1 MSKSL
6 AIEVNGMKF
15 PNPFVIG
22 SGPPGTNA
30 KSIAHCFDA
39 GWGGVVAK
47 TTSLTDTEVVNVT
60 PRYGKL
66 RAAKSGE
73 VIGFQNIELISDRPF
88 EDWEQDFK
96 ELKASYPDKILIA
109 SLMESFSESRWVELT
124 KRCAAAGVDG
134 FELNFSCPH
143 GHPETGMGA
152 AMGQNPMMVEAVTRW
167 VKAAAGDKPVWSKL
181 TPNITDIR
189 IPARAAFAGGADGIA
204 AINTI
209 LSIIGIDL
217 KTLRPL
223 PTVEGFSVP
232 GGYSAQAVKPIGLR
246 MVQEIALD
254 RPGCTISGIGG
265 VWRSSDAIEY
275 LLLGASTVQ
284 VCTGAMLLGY
294 EMVEELIEGLG
305 KFLVDHNFENVRAM
319 IGASLPYFTTHHH
332 LVELQAEKRAQKDAT
347 NRDLRWGQS
356 RIQDETASITSN
368 EAPTSAAPTQ
378 VAAS

>member
-1 MSKSL
+1 MANLS
-6 AIEVNGMKF
+6 IDVNGMKF
-15 PNPFVIG
+15 ENPFVIG

-30 KSIAHCFDA
+30 RVIARCFDA
-39 GWGGVVAK
+39 GWGGMIAK
-47 TTSLTDTEVVNVT
+47 TTSLTDTEVINVT

-66 RAAKSGE
+66 RSAKFGE

-88 EDWEQDFK
+88 EDWEADFR
-96 ELKASYPDKILIA
+96 ELKKSYPNKILIA
-109 SLMESFSESRWVELT
+109 SLMESFSESRWQELT
-124 KRCAAAGVDG
+124 KRCIAAGVDG

-167 VKAAAGDKPVWSKL
+167 VKQVAGDKPVWSKL

-189 IPARAAFAGGADGIA
+189 VPARAAYAGGADGVS

-217 KTLRPL
+217 KTLRPQ
-223 PTVEGFSVP
+223 PTVEGYSVP
-232 GGYSAQAVKPIGLR
+232 GGYSAQAVKPIALR
-246 MVQEIALD
+246 MVQELALD
-254 RPGCTISGIGG
+254 RPGTTISGIGG
-265 VWRSSDAIEY
+265 VWKSQDAIEF

-294 EMVEELIEGLG
+294 EMVDELKEGLA
-305 KFLVDHNFENVRAM
+305 KFMTDHGFESVRAM
-319 IGASLPYFTTHHH
+319 VGASLPYFTTHHH
-332 LVELQAEKRAQKDAT
+332 LVELQAQKRAASQAT
-347 NRDLRWGQS
+347 SRDLNWGKDK
-356 RIQDETASITSN
+356 IQDETAKMTAN
-368 EAPTSAAPTQ
+368 EGATVAGNTQ